1 MHAGA
6 LLSKI
11 ARENTPMRIL
21 IVHPQMSFYG
31 GAETVVVHLA
41 NELKKMGQDV
51 SILTLSVCD
60 EVRQA
65 CAGVSFFLPAHPRM
79 LTLHHKNLA
88 SGLIDF
94 KRQVFLLRDLVRA
107 HKDDSDVVHIHNFP
121 ATWACALAGIR
132 QAVWMCN
139 EPPDLWNNPTPSL
152 FQKVLYA
159 LGAQIDG
166 YLVRKTSERICC
178 ADRINADRISRRYRR
193 SVDIV
198 PYGIEYGFFSKAP
211 VDKQGILNKY
221 GLSGRFIITQVGTL
235 TAQKN
240 QMESLKTLLSI
251 KGALP
256 QACLVFA
263 GPENEDYRRSLDSF
277 IEAHALKGDVCFLGP
292 LPRES
297 VAELYHISD
306 VALFPVKTQG
316 GWLAPF
322 EALCAGAPV
331 IVSETM
337 GAADLMKSHDL
348 GIVTGDY
355 ATAVMGIYEKR
366 DYYSGKAKASRVW
379 IEKNL
384 TWEHFAKENLRIFTE
399 VCGEKKGVV

>member
-1 MHAGA
+1 
-6 LLSKI
+6 
-11 ARENTPMRIL
+11 MRIL
-21 IVHPQMSFYG
+21 FVHPQMSFYG
-31 GAETVVVHLA
+31 GAEILIVHLA
-41 NELKKMGQDV
+41 LELKALGQKV
-51 SILTLSVCD
+51 SILTLSVSDEIKGVCEGIPFLLPSRCD
-60 EVRQA
+60 A
-65 CAGVSFFLPAHPRM
+65 F
-79 LTLHHKNLA
+79 TLHHKNFFSSLM
-88 SGLIDF
+88 GFL
-94 KRQVFLLRDLVRA
+94 RQVSKLANLVNQY
-107 HKDDSDVVHIHNFP
+107 KNDFEMIHIHNFP
-121 ATWACALAGIR
+121 ATWACALAGVR
-132 QAVWMCN
+132 DAVWMCN
-139 EPPDLWNNPTPSL
+139 EPPDLWNKASL
-152 FQKVLYA
+152 SSLQKILYA
-159 LGAQIDG
+159 IGAQIDG
-166 YLVRKTSERICC
+166 YFVRKTSERICC
-178 ADRINADRISRRYRR
+178 ADRINADRISRRYRC

-322 EALCAGAPV
+322 EALCAGTPV

-348 GIVTGDY
+348 GIVTEDY

-384 TWEHFAKENLRIFTE
+384 TWEHFAKENLRIFTD